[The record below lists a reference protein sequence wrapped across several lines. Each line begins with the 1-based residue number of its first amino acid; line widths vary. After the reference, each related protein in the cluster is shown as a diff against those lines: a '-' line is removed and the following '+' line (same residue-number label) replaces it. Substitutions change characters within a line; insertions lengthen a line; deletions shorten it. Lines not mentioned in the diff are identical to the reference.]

1 MADEAERRRLARKER
16 RHSRAR
22 EELLDAARLV
32 LERDGVAGFTVKA
45 IAAEADVSKPAFYY
59 YFPSREHC
67 VEALADGILARE
79 ATVLSAA
86 AYRAADAASVPGEV
100 VRAFVDLYAD
110 DLDSFRIAWEWP
122 ALIGATEGFSARV
135 VHPRRSQMLDVLVQ
149 RLREFKDPLDI
160 AELTLATA
168 HGLLAGDTAPNRRRS
183 LARVA
188 GQTLAAALRT
198 PGD

>member
-1 MADEAERRRLARKER
+1 MADEAEQRRLARKER

-22 EELLDAARLV
+22 EELLDAARVV

-67 VEALADGILARE
+67 VEALADAILARE

-86 AYRAADAASVPGEV
+86 AYRAADAAAVPGEV
-100 VRAFVDLYAD
+100 VEALVDLYAD

-122 ALIGATEGFSARV
+122 ALIGATEGFSERV
-135 VHPRRSQMLDVLVQ
+135 VLPRRSQVIDVLVQ
-149 RLREFKDPLDI
+149 RLRDQSDPLAL

-168 HGLLAGDTAPNRRRS
+168 HGLLTGDVSPSRRRT
-183 LARVA
+183 LARIA
-188 GQTLAAALRT
+188 GQTLAAALQA
-198 PGD
+198 

>member
-1 MADEAERRRLARKER
+1 MADEAKQRRLARKAR

-86 AYRAADAASVPGEV
+86 AYRAADAAKVPGEV
-100 VRAFVDLYAD
+100 VSAFVDLYAE

-122 ALIGATEGFSARV
+122 TLIGATEGFWERV
-135 VHPRRSQMLDVLVQ
+135 VVPRRTQVLDVLVQ
-149 RLREFKDPLDI
+149 RLRDLPDPRAV

-168 HGLLAGDTAPNRRRS
+168 HGLLAGEAHPSRRRS
-183 LARVA
+183 LARIA
-188 GQTLAAALRT
+188 GQTLSAALQT
-198 PGD
+198 PTA